1 MQYYKHA
8 DSYLL
13 DCNIFVHDTKH
24 HYRRLR
30 KVTIITVANYKY
42 NYNTAKPKLKNEPQ
56 KYKKKKLFTCAR
68 YISST

>member
-13 DCNIFVHDTKH
+13 DCDIFVHNIKH
-24 HYRRLR
+24 HHRKLR

-56 KYKKKKLFTCAR
+56 K
-68 YISST
+68 